1 MAWHLEKRFDLY
13 DGCEIL
19 SKKKNN
25 FKKKYEK
32 HFLALS

>member
-25 FKKKYEK
+25 FKKKQNN
-32 HFLALS
+32 FWL